1 MTDLITF
8 IVLSF
13 ATYRLS
19 RLIVSEDAPF
29 SIMRRIRETLGAD
42 QATCENQRQHG
53 VTNVLC
59 CVNCASIWVA
69 AALVLVFQMP
79 VEWVFALSG
88 VTVYLY
94 ER

>member
-1 MTDLITF
+1 METLITF

-42 QATCENQRQHG
+42 QTTCEAQRVNG

-59 CVNCASIWVA
+59 CVNCTSIWVA
-69 AALVLVFQMP
+69 AALVLVFHLP

-88 VTVYLY
+88 AAVYLY